1 MVKTQLRSPSR
12 ILPYYSPQRSK
23 KESALMRKRRLQVAK
38 GMVWGKNGCVW
49 KWERILFVA
58 APVPSSWI
66 KWVEVGTNVL
76 WFLYIYVYIYIH
88 LMFSPMGWI
97 CWVES
102 SKDCPK
108 DSASGWSA
116 QPWGVRGFSGDRR
129 YTKIF
134 WGFHKWRSPHFM
146 DGLWWNILLN
156 PFNTYFSMDDLGVP
170 PHDLGK
176 HLKNG
181 GDSLDWYLAAHH

>member
-1 MVKTQLRSPSR
+1 MSWSWYK
-12 ILPYYSPQRSK
+12 
-23 KESALMRKRRLQVAK
+23 
-38 GMVWGKNGCVW
+38 CVM
-49 KWERILFVA
+49 I
-58 APVPSSWI
+58 S
-66 KWVEVGTNVL
+66 
-76 WFLYIYVYIYIH
+76 LYIRVYIYIH

-181 GDSLDWYLAAHH
+181 GTRWTGTWLHITSCYSNIICYHITALYYYR

>member
-76 WFLYIYVYIYIH
+76 WFLYIYVYIYIYIWCSA
-88 LMFSPMGWI
+88 LWAGFA
-97 CWVES
+97 ES
-102 SKDCPK
+102 NRPRI
-108 DSASGWSA
+108 A
-116 QPWGVRGFSGDRR
+116 QKIRQVAGAPSHEAFVGFQEIEDIRRFFGVS
-129 YTKIF
+129 I
-134 WGFHKWRSPHFM
+134 
-146 DGLWWNILLN
+146 
-156 PFNTYFSMDDLGVP
+156 
-170 PHDLGK
+170 
-176 HLKNG
+176 NG
-181 GDSLDWYLAAHH
+181 GPPILWMVYDGTSY